1 MPPRLEFRPFA
12 IRDLDRIVEYIA
24 RQNRDYVV
32 ARRFAHRL
40 MDRCEGLLRAPGSGA
55 LAGIEPNVRKIVEG
69 AYKIYYRRE
78 ADKIVILRI
87 WDGRRGTNPRI

>member
-24 RQNRDYVV
+24 RQN
-32 ARRFAHRL
+32 RL